1 MLDSAGAAPPAAA
14 AHVSV
19 PDSYKDGDDGRTGA
33 LLLSTYPL
41 RCHDMLLL
49 QIVCDGLFI
58 FFLVSLL
65 ATRRLLAELVAT
77 HVFASS
83 SSSEAEGD
91 GWTRRP
97 AFFAACGAFVI
108 NGLYTAGWM
117 MYAPTR
123 GGPGSLT
130 ILADLTLW
138 VAMLTLLS
146 SNAWFFWTLL
156 QTTDRVAI
164 ARSAREFGLTAVL
177 VVLGLFVWG
186 WFRYVWFGVTA
197 VPLAIEVAIGGW
209 CLVWAGRL
217 GGALS
222 I

>member
-1 MLDSAGAAPPAAA
+1 
-14 AHVSV
+14 
-19 PDSYKDGDDGRTGA
+19 
-33 LLLSTYPL
+33 
-41 RCHDMLLL
+41 MLLL

-58 FFLVSLL
+58 FFLVALL
-65 ATRRLLAELVAT
+65 ATRRLLAELVAA
-77 HVFASS
+77 HLPSS
-83 SSSEAEGD
+83 SGSQAEGD

-97 AFFAACGAFVI
+97 AFFAACGAFLI
-108 NGLYTAGWM
+108 NGLYTAGWLL
-117 MYAPTR
+117 YKPTH

-138 VAMLTLLS
+138 VAMLALLV
-146 SNAWFFWTLL
+146 SNAWFFWTLV

-186 WFRYVWFGVTA
+186 WFRYVWFGFTA
-197 VPLAIEVAIGGW
+197 IPLAVEVGIGGW
-209 CLVWAGRL
+209 CLIWAGRL